1 MSNKVK
7 DINIKTHTYYFFSMA
22 LSVYK
27 ILIQIILESMKGHT
41 KIFLFTI
48 LDMWRSKIWNS

>member
-7 DINIKTHTYYFFSMA
+7 DINIKTYTYYFFSMA

-48 LDMWRSKIWNS
+48 LDL